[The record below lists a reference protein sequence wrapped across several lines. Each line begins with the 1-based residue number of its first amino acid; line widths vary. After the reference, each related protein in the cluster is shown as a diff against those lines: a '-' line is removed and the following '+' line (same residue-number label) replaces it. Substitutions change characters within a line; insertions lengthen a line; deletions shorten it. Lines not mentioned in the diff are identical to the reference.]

1 MVQKAAKIKHWQICH
16 ASQTIMYKVILLA
29 EEARDNVWLWHQRV
43 LASEE
48 ELDAAVL
55 AESADEVGS

>member
-1 MVQKAAKIKHWQICH
+1 
-16 ASQTIMYKVILLA
+16 MYKVFLLA
-29 EEARDNVWLWHQRV
+29 EEAGNKVWLCHQRV

-48 ELDAAVL
+48 ELHAAVL